1 MADKVQL
8 FNPNDGVTGR
18 DGGPYLDVVQAEE
31 QERQR
36 ARVEGREPD
45 FDNLPAHTGI
55 PLQTAGQQ
63 WFTVG
68 VNSNPSQNSRN
79 DINSDVQFQAAV
91 KDDEVALQAFSER
104 DRLEELDDVGPTFGV
119 QDTNPAAI
127 ATGAAADDEHTAGKG
142 SEESD
147 GKTAEERG
155 GKTEKI
161 TVETGQSKSAPSTS
175 SDKKS

>member
-45 FDNLPAHTGI
+45 FENLPAHAGI

-68 VNSNPSQNSRN
+68 VNSNPSQAGRN
-79 DINSDVQFQAAV
+79 DVNSDVQFQAAV
-91 KDDEVALQAFSER
+91 KDEDVALHAFSER
-104 DRLEELDDVGPTFGV
+104 DKLEEIDDAGPTFGEKGV
-119 QDTNPAAI
+119 ADTNPAAI
-127 ATGAAADDEHTAGKG
+127 ATGAAADGENTAGKG
-142 SEESD
+142 AD
-147 GKTAEERG
+147 NKDTKDTKKTAEP
-155 GKTEKI
+155 
-161 TVETGQSKSAPSTS
+161 SKSNS
-175 SDKKS
+175 